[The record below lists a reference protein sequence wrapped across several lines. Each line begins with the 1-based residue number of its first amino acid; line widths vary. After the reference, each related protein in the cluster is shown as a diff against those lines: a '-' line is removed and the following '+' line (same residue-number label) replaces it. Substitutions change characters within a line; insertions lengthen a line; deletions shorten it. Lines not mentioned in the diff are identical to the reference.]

1 MKIAVS
7 GKGGVGKTTLAAF
20 LIKALADDATQVLAI
35 DADPAGHLGQALA
48 MTGTDAITPIA
59 QMRELIE
66 ERTESRSG
74 NGSFFK
80 LNPRVEDLPQKLARE
95 KGLIRLMVL
104 GGVQKGGA
112 GCICP
117 ESTLLKNL
125 VRHLILDRN
134 EAVVLDMEAGLEHL
148 GRGTAAAVDHLIVVV
163 EPGLRSLETARRIQR
178 LAKDLGLKNL
188 DLVANKVRSAQD
200 RDFILTHMPGF
211 HFLGFLPF
219 SEQVLAADR
228 EGAAPFEKDP
238 EMLQQV
244 RNMLPL
250 LRNE

>member
-35 DADPAGHLGQALA
+35 DADPAGHLGRALGL
-48 MTGTDAITPIA
+48 TGLDAIIPIT
-59 QMRELIE
+59 QMRELIA

-74 NGSFFK
+74 NGFFFK
-80 LNPRVEDLPQKLARE
+80 LNPRVEDLPQKLSLE
-95 KGLIRLMVL
+95 KEGIRLMVL

-125 VRHLILDRN
+125 IRHLILDRH

-148 GRGTAAAVDHLIVVV
+148 GRGTAAAVDCLMIVV
-163 EPGLRSLETARRIQR
+163 EPGLRSLETARQILR
-178 LAKDLGLKNL
+178 LAADLGLKKTA
-188 DLVANKVRSAQD
+188 LVANKVRNAQD
-200 RDFILTHMPGF
+200 RDFILSQMPETR
-211 HFLGFLPF
+211 FLDFLPF

-228 EGAAPFEKDP
+228 EGAAPFKKDP
-238 EMLQQV
+238 EMLQ
-244 RNMLPL
+244 RIKKILPF
-250 LRNE
+250 LRN